1 MNYQMLRYI
10 MGQIFKLT
18 AALMGVPLMT
28 ALYYRDDGAVP
39 ILVVLL
45 PLLFAGY
52 VMTSRKPVRQTIYAR
67 EGFVIVAFAWI
78 LMSVFGALPFVISG
92 DIPNFIDALF
102 ETVSGF
108 TTTGSTLLPDVESM
122 PMSLIMWR
130 SFTHWI
136 GGMGVLVFAL
146 ALLPSGS
153 AQSMYIMRA
162 EVPGPSV
169 GKLVAKTQLT
179 ARILYGIYIFFTVL
193 EAGLLRLTGMRW
205 FDCIAN
211 AFATAGTGGFSVLNS
226 GIGGYGNVWVE
237 IVITVFMLIFSI
249 NFNLFYMLLIRQFSE
264 VLRNV
269 EIKVFFGIYLTTT
282 LLITRNIMPLYGGSF
297 WRALR
302 YAGFTTASL
311 CSSTGFGTADFTLW
325 PAFSQTIL
333 ILLMFCGACA
343 GSTGGG
349 LKVARV
355 MILVKSGV
363 SEIRRQLNPRLISTV
378 KLEGQVVEN
387 EQIRTQG
394 AFFILYMIILLVST
408 LLLSMDRY
416 GFDVS
421 FSAALTALNN
431 MGPGLGAIG
440 PYGNFADF
448 TPFSKLVIIFD
459 MLVGRLEIF
468 PILIAFMP
476 RTWKKA

>member
-1 MNYQMLRYI
+1 MNYHMIRYVL
-10 MGQIFKLT
+10 GQIMKLE
-18 AALMGVPLMT
+18 AALMG
-28 ALYYRDDGAVP
+28 
-39 ILVVLL
+39 L
-45 PLLFAGY
+45 PLLFSLYYLDEGMIPLLSVMLPLGILGY
-52 VMTSRKPVRQTIYAR
+52 LLTGFKPKNQTIYAR

-92 DIPNFIDALF
+92 DISSFTDALF

-108 TTTGSTLLPDVESM
+108 TTTGSTLLTDVESF
-122 PMSLIMWR
+122 PMSLKMWR

-146 ALLPSGS
+146 AILPAGS

-169 GKLVAKTQLT
+169 GKLVAKTQIT
-179 ARILYGIYIFFTVL
+179 ARILYGIYIFFTFL
-193 EAGLLRLTGMRW
+193 ETIMLRLTGMRW

-211 AFATAGTGGFSVLNS
+211 AFATAGTGGFSVLNDGVS
-226 GIGGYGNVWVE
+226 GYHNVWVE
-237 IVITVFMLIFSI
+237 VIITIFMLIFSI
-249 NFNLFYMLLIRQFSE
+249 NFNLFYLLLIKRFSD
-264 VLRNV
+264 VLHNV
-269 EIKVFFGIYLTTT
+269 EIKVFFAIYILST
-282 LLITRNIMPLYGGSF
+282 LLITCNIAPMYHSF
-297 WRALR
+297 SRALR
-302 YAGFTTASL
+302 YAGFTVASL
-311 CSSTGFGTADFTLW
+311 SSSTGFGNSDYTQW
-325 PAFSQTIL
+325 PGFSQTVL

-355 MILVKSGV
+355 MILLKSGV
-363 SEIRRQLNPRLISTV
+363 REMRRQLNPRMVATV
-378 KLEGQVVEN
+378 KLEGQAVDS
-387 EQIRTQG
+387 EQLSTQG
-394 AFFILYMIILLVST
+394 SFFIIYMVILLIST
-408 LLLSMDRY
+408 LLISLDKY
-416 GFDVS
+416 DFDVS

-440 PYGNFADF
+440 PYGNFSEF

-459 MLVGRLEIF
+459 MLAGRLEIF
-468 PILIAFMP
+468 PVLIAFMP

>member
-1 MNYQMLRYI
+1 MNYQMLRYVL
-10 MGQIFKLT
+10 GQIFKLE
-18 AALMGVPLMT
+18 AALMALPLLFG
-28 ALYYRDDGAVP
+28 LYYRDAGVMP
-39 ILVVLL
+39 ILEVML
-45 PLLFAGY
+45 PVGIAGY
-52 VMTSRKPVRQTIYAR
+52 LLTAVKPKNQTIYAR
-67 EGFVIVAFAWI
+67 EGFVIVALAWI
-78 LMSVFGALPFVISG
+78 LLSVFGALPFVIEG
-92 DIPNFIDALF
+92 AIPKFIDALF

-108 TTTGSTLLPDVESM
+108 TTTGSTALSEVESL
-122 PMSLIMWR
+122 PMSLLMWR

-146 ALLPSGS
+146 ALLPNGS

-193 EAGLLRLTGMRW
+193 EAILLKLTGLRW

-211 AFATAGTGGFSVLNS
+211 AFATAGTGGFAVIND
-226 GIGGYGNVWVE
+226 GIGGYNSVWVE
-237 IVITVFMLIFSI
+237 VIITVFMLIFSI
-249 NFNLFYMLLIRQFSE
+249 NFNLFYLLLIKQFSD

-269 EIKVFFGIYLTTT
+269 EVKVFFAIYFLAT
-282 LLITRNIMPLYGGSF
+282 LMITFNIAPMYHSF
-297 WRALR
+297 SRAFR
-302 YAGFTTASL
+302 YAGFTVASM

-325 PAFSQTIL
+325 PNFSQTVL
-333 ILLMFCGACA
+333 IVLMFCGACA

-355 MILVKSGV
+355 MILCKSGV
-363 SEIRRQLNPRLISTV
+363 SEIRRQLNPRLVSTV

-394 AFFILYMIILLVST
+394 AFFILYMMILFVST
-408 LLLSMDRY
+408 LLLSLDQY

-440 PYGNFADF
+440 PTGNFGEF
-448 TPFSKLVIIFD
+448 TTFSKLVIIFD

>member
-10 MGQIFKLT
+10 LGQILKLE
-18 AALMGVPLMT
+18 AALMGLPLLFG
-28 ALYYRDDGAVP
+28 LYYRDAGVLP
-39 ILVVLL
+39 ILEVML
-45 PLLFAGY
+45 PLGVAGY
-52 VMTSRKPVRQTIYAR
+52 LLTAVKPKKQTIYAR
-67 EGFVIVAFAWI
+67 EGFVIVALAWI
-78 LMSVFGALPFVISG
+78 LLSVFGALPFVIQGS
-92 DIPNFIDALF
+92 IPRFIDALF

-108 TTTGSTLLPDVESM
+108 TTTGSTALAEVESM
-122 PMSLIMWR
+122 PMSLLMWR

-146 ALLPSGS
+146 AILPAGS

-193 EAGLLRLTGMRW
+193 EAVLLRFTGMRW

-211 AFATAGTGGFSVLNS
+211 AFATAGTGGFSVLND
-226 GIGGYGNVWVE
+226 GIGGYHNVWVE
-237 IVITVFMLIFSI
+237 AIITIFMLIFSI
-249 NFNLFYMLLIRQFSE
+249 NFNLFYMLLIKQYAD

-269 EIKVFFGIYLTTT
+269 EIKVFLAIYILAT
-282 LLITRNIMPLYGGSF
+282 LMITFNIAPMYHSF
-297 WRALR
+297 SRAFR
-302 YAGFTTASL
+302 YAGFNVASM
-311 CSSTGFGTADFTLW
+311 CSSTGFGTADYTLW
-325 PAFSQTIL
+325 PGFSQTIL
-333 ILLMFCGACA
+333 ITLMFCGACA

-355 MILVKSGV
+355 MILFKSGV
-363 SEIRRQLNPRLISTV
+363 SEIRRQLNPRLVTAV

-394 AFFILYMIILLVST
+394 AFFILYMVILFVST
-408 LLLSMDRY
+408 LLLSLDQY

-421 FSAALTALNN
+421 FSASLTALNN

-440 PYGNFADF
+440 PTGNFGEF
-448 TPFSKLVIIFD
+448 TTFSKLIIIFD

>member
-1 MNYQMLRYI
+1 MNYSMIKYVL
-10 MGQIFKLT
+10 GQIFKLG
-18 AALMGVPLMT
+18 AVLMFVPL
-28 ALYYRDDGAVP
+28 AVSLYYRDEGMVP
-39 ILVVLL
+39 LLVVMI
-45 PLLFAGY
+45 PLGFAGY
-52 VMTSRKPVRQTIYAR
+52 IMTARKPKKPTIYAR

-78 LMSVFGALPFVISG
+78 FLSVFGALPFVISG
-92 DIPNFIDALF
+92 SIPNFIDALF

-108 TTTGSTLLPDVESM
+108 TTTGSTLLSDIEAL
-122 PMSLIMWR
+122 PMSLLMWR

-169 GKLVAKTQLT
+169 GKLVAKTQIT
-179 ARILYGIYIFFTVL
+179 ARILYGIYVFFTVL
-193 EAGLLRLTGMRW
+193 EALLLRLTGMRW

-211 AFATAGTGGFSVLNS
+211 AFATAGTGGFAVLND
-226 GIGGYGNVWVE
+226 GIGGYNNVWVE
-237 IVITVFMLIFSI
+237 VIITVFMLIFSI
-249 NFNLFYMLLIRQFSE
+249 NFNLFYMLLMKQFCD

-269 EIKVFFGIYLTTT
+269 EIKVFFAIYAICT
-282 LLITRNIMPLYGGSF
+282 LVITCNIMSIYNNSF
-297 WRALR
+297 SHALR
-302 YAGFTTASL
+302 YAGFTVASL
-311 CSSTGFGTADFTLW
+311 SSSTGFGTADYTQW
-325 PAFSQTIL
+325 PVLSQTIL

-355 MILVKSGV
+355 MILFKSGL
-363 SEIRRQLNPRLISTV
+363 SEIRRQLNPKLVSTV

-394 AFFILYMIILLVST
+394 AFFVLYIVILLVST
-408 LLLSMDRY
+408 LLLSPDKY
-416 GFDVS
+416 DFDVA

-440 PYGNFADF
+440 PYGNFGDF
-448 TPFSKLVIIFD
+448 TAFSKLVLIFD

-468 PILIAFMP
+468 PVLIAFMP
-476 RTWKKA
+476 RTWKRA

>member
-1 MNYQMLRYI
+1 MNYSMIRYI
-10 MGQIFKLT
+10 LGQIFKVE
-18 AALMGVPLMT
+18 AALMFVPL
-28 ALYYRDDGAVP
+28 AVSLYYRDEGMV
-39 ILVVLL
+39 
-45 PLLFAGY
+45 PLLAVMIPLGFAGCA
-52 VMTSRKPVRQTIYAR
+52 MTARRPEKQTIYAR

-78 LMSVFGALPFVISG
+78 FLSVFGALPFVISES
-92 DIPNFIDALF
+92 IPNFIDALF

-108 TTTGSTLLPDVESM
+108 TTTGSTILSDVEAL
-122 PMSLIMWR
+122 PMSLLMWR

-169 GKLVAKTQLT
+169 GKLVAKTQIT
-179 ARILYGIYIFFTVL
+179 ARILYAIYVFFTVL
-193 EAGLLRLTGMRW
+193 EALLLRLTGMRW

-211 AFATAGTGGFSVLNS
+211 AFATAGTGGFSVLNQ
-226 GIGGYGNVWVE
+226 GIGGYNNVWVE
-237 IVITVFMLIFSI
+237 VIITAFMLIFSI
-249 NFNLFYMLLIRQFSE
+249 NFNLFYMLLMKQFYD

-269 EIKVFFGIYLTTT
+269 EIKVFFAIYLICT
-282 LLITRNIMPLYGGSF
+282 LIVTFNIMSMYNNSF
-297 WRALR
+297 SHALR
-302 YAGFTTASL
+302 YAGFTVASL
-311 CSSTGFGTADFTLW
+311 SSSTGFGTADYTQW
-325 PAFSQTIL
+325 PVLSQTIL

-355 MILVKSGV
+355 MILFKSGV
-363 SEIRRQLNPRLISTV
+363 SELRRQINPKLVSTV

-394 AFFILYMIILLVST
+394 AFFVLYMAILLVST
-408 LLLSMDRY
+408 LLLSPDKY
-416 GFDVS
+416 SFDVS
-421 FSAALTALNN
+421 FSAALTAMNN

-440 PYGNFADF
+440 PYGNFGGF
-448 TPFSKLVIIFD
+448 TAFSKLVLIFD

-468 PILIAFMP
+468 PVLVAFMP

>member
-1 MNYQMLRYI
+1 MNYQMLRYV

-18 AALMGVPLMT
+18 SALMGFPLMV
-28 ALYYRDDGAVP
+28 ALYYKDEGVLP
-39 ILVVLL
+39 LVVVLV

-52 VMTSRKPVRQTIYAR
+52 IMTAHKPTNQTIYAR

-78 LMSVFGALPFVISG
+78 LLSVFGALPFVISG
-92 DIPNFIDALF
+92 AIPNFVDALF

-108 TTTGSTLLPDVESM
+108 TTTGSTLLSDIESL
-122 PMSLIMWR
+122 PMSLLMWR

-179 ARILYGIYIFFTVL
+179 ARILYGIYVFFTFL
-193 EAGLLRLTGMRW
+193 EAVLLRLTGMRW
-205 FDCIAN
+205 FDCVAN
-211 AFATAGTGGFSVLNS
+211 AFATAGTGGFAVLNN
-226 GIGGYGNVWVE
+226 GIGGYHNVWVE
-237 IVITVFMLIFSI
+237 VIITVFMLIFSI
-249 NFNLFYMLLIRQFSE
+249 NFNLFYMLLIKQFSE
-264 VLRNV
+264 VVHNV
-269 EIKVFFGIYLTTT
+269 EIKVFFTVYLVST
-282 LLITRNIMPLYGGSF
+282 LLITWNIMPQYHGSF
-297 WRALR
+297 WHAFR

-311 CSSTGFGTADFTLW
+311 CSSTGFGTADYTLW

-355 MILVKSGV
+355 MILFKSGL
-363 SEIRRQLNPRLISTV
+363 SEIRRQLNPKLISTV
-378 KLEGQVVEN
+378 KLEGQVIEN

-394 AFFILYMIILLVST
+394 AFFILYIIILFVST

-440 PYGNFADF
+440 PYGNFGDF
-448 TPFSKLVIIFD
+448 TAFSKLVIIFD

-468 PILIAFMP
+468 PVLIAFMP

>member
-1 MNYQMLRYI
+1 MNYNMLRYVL
-10 MGQIFKLT
+10 GQIFKLG
-18 AALMGVPLMT
+18 AALMGVPLLVS
-28 ALYYRDDGAVP
+28 LYYRDEGMVP
-39 ILVVLL
+39 LLVVMI
-45 PLLFAGY
+45 PLGFIGY
-52 VMTSRKPVRQTIYAR
+52 AMTAQKPKNQTIYAR
-67 EGFVIVAFAWI
+67 EGFVIVVFAWI
-78 LMSVFGALPFVISG
+78 LLSVFGALPFVISG
-92 DIPNFIDALF
+92 AIPNFIDALF

-108 TTTGSTLLPDVESM
+108 TTTGSTLLSDIEAL
-122 PMSLIMWR
+122 PMSLLMWR

-179 ARILYGIYIFFTVL
+179 ARILYGIYVFFTAL
-193 EAGLLRLTGMRW
+193 EAILLKFTGMRW

-211 AFATAGTGGFSVLNS
+211 AFATAGTGGFAVLND
-226 GIGGYGNVWVE
+226 GIGGYNSVWVE
-237 IVITVFMLIFSI
+237 LIITVFMLIFSI
-249 NFNLFYMLLIRQFSE
+249 NFNLFYMLLMKQFAD

-269 EIKVFFGIYLTTT
+269 EIKVFFAIYFIST
-282 LLITRNIMPLYGGSF
+282 LLITRNIMPMYHSF
-297 WRALR
+297 GRALR
-302 YAGFTTASL
+302 YAGFTVASL
-311 CSSTGFGTADFTLW
+311 SSSTGFGTADYTQW

-355 MILVKSGV
+355 MILFKSGL
-363 SEIRRQLNPRLISTV
+363 SEIRRQLNPRRISTV
-378 KLEGQVVEN
+378 KLEGQVVED

-394 AFFILYMIILLVST
+394 AFFILYMIILLIST
-408 LLLSMDRY
+408 LLLSLDQY
-416 GFDVS
+416 GFDVA

-440 PYGNFADF
+440 PYGNFGDF
-448 TPFSKLVIIFD
+448 TAFSKLVIIFD

-468 PILIAFMP
+468 PVLITFMP